1 MHEENIFLSKKIS
14 DLEAKLRDA
23 SIFAMLYEIAK
34 KELDEKIT

>member
-1 MHEENIFLSKKIS
+1 MEKIK
-14 DLEAKLRDA
+14 DLEAKLGEA